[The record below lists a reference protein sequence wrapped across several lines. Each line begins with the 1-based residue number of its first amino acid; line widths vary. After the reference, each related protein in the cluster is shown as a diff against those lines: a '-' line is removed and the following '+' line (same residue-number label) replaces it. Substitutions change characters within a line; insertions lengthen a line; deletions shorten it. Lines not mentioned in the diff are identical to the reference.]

1 MSDSRKSRS
10 RARADEGAENSR
22 DGRLQ
27 CQDCPLAVRNAW
39 EHQAVR
45 EQRSIPWNRLP
56 EEWSQRNQAIQ
67 NLGEARGGGSMG
79 YQAHRTVTVARTRLL
94 VFPFWVTTYNSK
106 RRTPSFDHFNGIST
120 VSATTPVYFRR
131 SMGMAFRLW

>member
-1 MSDSRKSRS
+1 MSDSRKSRT
-10 RARADEGAENSR
+10 RAGADEDAENSR
-22 DGRLQ
+22 DGRLR

-39 EHQAVR
+39 GHQAGR
-45 EQRSIPWNRLP
+45 EQ
-56 EEWSQRNQAIQ
+56 QAIQ
-67 NLGEARGGGSMG
+67 NLGEARGGGSME